1 MTSQEVSR
9 TTALVTGASRGV
21 NEVRRWRAFA
31 VLAVSFFMT
40 VADLAIVNVALPTI
54 GRKLHMAE
62 SSLQWVVTGYA
73 LTFGG
78 FLLLG
83 GRAADLLGR
92 RRILMA
98 GLALFTASSLGCG
111 LATGDSV
118 LIPMRCLQG
127 LGAAIVLPAALSIV
141 MNMFPEGAERNK
153 ALGVWGAIGA
163 SGAAIGVMAG
173 GLLTRYAGWQYI
185 FFLNVPVGTSALLLA
200 PRIVPESR
208 LATERRRYDPLG
220 AVTVTGG
227 LSLLVY
233 AASTAPQVGWATART
248 VALLAASVCLLA
260 AFVVIETRVEAPL
273 MPLRIFRLKTLA
285 GANTVGLL
293 LGGGFFA
300 YIFIGT
306 LYMQQVLGY
315 SALKAGL
322 AWLSMAL
329 ASIAFAGL
337 SQALVTRGSAKL
349 VMAAGMAMIGGGILW
364 STQVPVH
371 GQFWSS
377 LAGPFIVV
385 GVGTAFAFIPVSIA
399 ALAGIA
405 SHQAGLASGLLNTS
419 QQLGGA
425 IGVAIASTIAATHAS
440 TLLHQG
446 TMPAA
451 ALTSGFQ
458 WAFWACGAIALA
470 AVPVTFLLV
479 RRDELAT
486 AVASTTVKEPHPAPA
501 KV

>member
-1 MTSQEVSR
+1 MSR
-9 TTALVTGASRGV
+9 QQLFGEIAHQQGQGRNQVH
-21 NEVRRWRAFA
+21 RWRAFA
-31 VLAVSFFMT
+31 VLAVSYFMT
-40 VADLAIVNVALPTI
+40 VTDLAIVNVALPTI
-54 GRKLHMAE
+54 GRELHMAE

-98 GLALFTASSLGCG
+98 GLAVFTASSLGCG
-111 LATGDSV
+111 LATTDSI
-118 LIPMRCLQG
+118 LISMRCLQG

-163 SGAAIGVMAG
+163 SGATVGVMAG

-185 FFLNVPVGTSALLLA
+185 FFLNVPIGAVALLLA

-208 LATERRRYDPLG
+208 LDTARRRYDPFG

-227 LSLLVY
+227 LSMLVY
-233 AASTAPQVGWATART
+233 AISTAPQAGWGTART
-248 VALLAASVCLLA
+248 ISLLATSIVLLA
-260 AFVVIETRVEAPL
+260 AFVVIETRIEAPL
-273 MPLRIFRLKTLA
+273 IPLRIFRLKTLA
-285 GANTVGLL
+285 GANAVSLL
-293 LGGGFFA
+293 LGGSFFA
-300 YIFIGT
+300 FIFIGT

-322 AWLSMAL
+322 AWLATSL
-329 ASIAFAGL
+329 TSVAFAGL

-364 STQVPVH
+364 ATQVTVH
-371 GQFWSS
+371 GTFWAS
-377 LAGPFIVV
+377 LAGPWAIV

-399 ALAGIA
+399 ALAGVA
-405 SHQAGLASGLLNTS
+405 EHEAGLASGLLNTT

-425 IGVAIASTIAATHAS
+425 IGIAVASTIAATHAT
-440 TLLHQG
+440 TLLHHG
-446 TMPAA
+446 AAPAA

-458 WAFWACGAIALA
+458 WAFWACGAIGLA

-479 RRDELAT
+479 RRNELAI
-486 AVASTTVKEPHPAPA
+486 AVASASAKPQPASA

>member
-1 MTSQEVSR
+1 MSR
-9 TTALVTGASRGV
+9 QQLSGEISYRGGQGLNQV
-21 NEVRRWRAFA
+21 HRWRAFA

-54 GRKLHMAE
+54 GRELHMAE

-98 GLALFTASSLGCG
+98 GLAVFTASSLGCG
-111 LATGDSV
+111 LATTDSV

-163 SGAAIGVMAG
+163 SGATVGVMAG

-185 FFLNVPVGTSALLLA
+185 FFLNVPIGAAALLLA

-208 LATERRRYDPLG
+208 LDTARRRYDPFG

-233 AASTAPQVGWATART
+233 AVSTAPQTGWGTART
-248 VALLAASVCLLA
+248 VSLLAVSVVLLA
-260 AFVVIETRVEAPL
+260 AFLVIETRLQAPL
-273 MPLRIFRLKTLA
+273 LPLRIFRLKTLA
-285 GANTVGLL
+285 GANAVSML
-293 LGGGFFA
+293 LGGSFFA
-300 YIFIGT
+300 FIFIGT

-322 AWLSMAL
+322 AWLA
-329 ASIAFAGL
+329 ASLTSVAFAGL

-364 STQVPVH
+364 ATQVPVH
-371 GQFWSS
+371 GTFWGS

-385 GVGTAFAFIPVSIA
+385 GLGTAFAFIPVSIA
-399 ALAGIA
+399 ALAGVA
-405 SHQAGLASGLLNTS
+405 EPEAGLASGLLNTT

-425 IGVAIASTIAATHAS
+425 IGVAVASTIAATHAT

-446 TMPAA
+446 AAPAA

-458 WAFWACGAIALA
+458 WAFWACGAIGLA
-470 AVPVTFLLV
+470 AVPVTYLLV
-479 RRDELAT
+479 RRRELAI
-486 AVASTTVKEPHPAPA
+486 AVASTSAKPQPAPA
-501 KV
+501 EG

>member
-1 MTSQEVSR
+1 MSR
-9 TTALVTGASRGV
+9 QQLSGEISYRGGQGLNQV
-21 NEVRRWRAFA
+21 HRWRAFA

-54 GRKLHMAE
+54 GRELHMAE

-98 GLALFTASSLGCG
+98 GLAVFTASSLGCG
-111 LATGDSV
+111 LATTDSV

-163 SGAAIGVMAG
+163 SGATVGVMAG

-185 FFLNVPVGTSALLLA
+185 FFLNVPIGAAALLLA

-208 LATERRRYDPLG
+208 LDTARRRYDPFG

-233 AASTAPQVGWATART
+233 AVSTAPQTGWGTART
-248 VALLAASVCLLA
+248 VSLLAVSVVLLA
-260 AFVVIETRVEAPL
+260 AFLVIETRLQAPL
-273 MPLRIFRLKTLA
+273 LPLRIFRLKTLA
-285 GANTVGLL
+285 GANAVSML
-293 LGGGFFA
+293 LGGSFFA
-300 YIFIGT
+300 FIFIGT

-322 AWLSMAL
+322 AWLA
-329 ASIAFAGL
+329 ASLTSVAFAGL

-364 STQVPVH
+364 ATQVPVH
-371 GQFWSS
+371 GTFWGS

-385 GVGTAFAFIPVSIA
+385 GLGTAFAFIPVSIA
-399 ALAGIA
+399 ALAGVA
-405 SHQAGLASGLLNTS
+405 EHEAGLASGLLNTT

-425 IGVAIASTIAATHAS
+425 IGVAVASTIAATHAT

-446 TMPAA
+446 AAPAA

-458 WAFWACGAIALA
+458 WAFWACGAIGLA
-470 AVPVTFLLV
+470 AVPVTYLLV
-479 RRDELAT
+479 RRRELAI
-486 AVASTTVKEPHPAPA
+486 AVASTSAKPQPAPA
-501 KV
+501 EG